1 MYRAYDNCPYGIG
14 WHMPL
19 SESNLQQALIT
30 WAKTKLKEY
39 PELLWLHHIGNGS
52 KRDSREAMR
61 LKSEGVKAGILDLH
75 LPVARGGY
83 HGAMLEL
90 KIPGGKC
97 KSPSP
102 EQADYIKFLTEQG
115 YATIVSNDF
124 GELKSFIVDYLE
136 DRLERHANPEA
147 GNIR

>member
-1 MYRAYDNCPYGIG
+1 MS
-14 WHMPL
+14 L
-19 SESNLQQALIT
+19 SESSLQQALIT
-30 WAKTKLKEY
+30 WAKTQLKNY

-75 LPVARGGY
+75 LPCARGGY

-97 KSPSP
+97 KAPSV
-102 EQADYIKFLTEQG
+102 EQAKYIAFLQAQG
-115 YATIVSNDF
+115 YATIVSNSFD
-124 GELKSFIVDYLE
+124 ELKQFIIDYLE
-136 DRLERHANPEA
+136 GRIQR
-147 GNIR
+147 G

>member
-1 MYRAYDNCPYGIG
+1 MA
-14 WHMPL
+14 L
-19 SESNLQQALIT
+19 TESNLQQALIT
-30 WAKTKLKEY
+30 WAKTKLKDY
-39 PELLWLHHIGNGS
+39 PELLWMHAIPNGS

-97 KSPSP
+97 KTPSK
-102 EQADYIKFLTEQG
+102 EQLEYIQFLSDQG

-136 DRLERHANPEA
+136 GRL
-147 GNIR
+147 IRES

>member
-1 MYRAYDNCPYGIG
+1 MS
-14 WHMPL
+14 L
-19 SESNLQQALIT
+19 SESSLQQALIT
-30 WAKTKLKEY
+30 WAKTQVKFY
-39 PELLWLHHIGNGS
+39 PELLWMHAIPNGS

-90 KIPGGKC
+90 KR
-97 KSPSP
+97 PSGP
-102 EQADYIKFLTEQG
+102 CLKPSVEQQDYIRFLTEQG

-124 GELKSFIVDYLE
+124 GELKTFLIDYLE
-136 DRLERHANPEA
+136 GRIQR
-147 GNIR
+147 G